1 MHNKLCASTQTIQHE
16 TPSMIRTNHMNKLYE
31 LITCMK
37 YMLSLRFTALAVI
50 FKNEWLLGDTHFPE
64 IMIVTS
70 RLYKAC
76 GPRGSTLK
84 PMTTMC
90 GRTESV

>member
-1 MHNKLCASTQTIQHE
+1 
-16 TPSMIRTNHMNKLYE
+16 
-31 LITCMK
+31 MK

-50 FKNEWLLGDTHFPE
+50 FKNEWLLEDTHFPE
-64 IMIVTS
+64 ILIVTS

-90 GRTESV
+90 AGTESV

>member
-50 FKNEWLLGDTHFPE
+50 FKNEWLGGAP
-64 IMIVTS
+64 IS
-70 RLYKAC
+70 RNHDSHK
-76 GPRGSTLK
+76 SFI
-84 PMTTMC
+84 
-90 GRTESV
+90 